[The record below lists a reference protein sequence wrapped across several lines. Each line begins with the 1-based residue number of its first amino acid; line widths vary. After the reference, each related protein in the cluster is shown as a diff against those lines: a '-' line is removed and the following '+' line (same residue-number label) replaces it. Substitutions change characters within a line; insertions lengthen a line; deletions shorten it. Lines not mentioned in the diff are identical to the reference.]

1 MHWRCRIHHCDQGF
15 HLPWIENLWFES
27 FWGLCRLHYSF
38 SISWNHIIED
48 HCLVLVLPA
57 TKGLCSL
64 GWWTHL
70 QSSFLSVSIE
80 SLLDQKLSFCP
91 PKRLLS
97 PFLPKPQRWKCYLQ
111 ACSTLY
117 HFHTITTRFFAAIKC
132 ILYLNPQSWSPIYL
146 KITLHRDNPI

>member
-38 SISWNHIIED
+38 SISWNHIIEV

-70 QSSFLSVSIE
+70 QSSFLSVGIE
-80 SLLDQKLSFCP
+80 IFAWSKTFLLPSK
-91 PKRLLS
+91 KVAITIS
-97 PFLPKPQRWKCYLQ
+97 PQTPEMKCYLQ
-111 ACSTLY
+111 AYGTLY
-117 HFHTITTRFFAAIKC
+117 HFHMITTKFFAAIKC
-132 ILYLNPQSWSPIYL
+132 ILCLISLDHPYVL
-146 KITLHRDNPI
+146 KIILHRHNPI